1 MPLFALSFFLSTVNS
16 KYVFNGP
23 NPASFCLYSSFS
35 QYNDKYTTNTINE
48 NSVEGVLGTWT
59 RGGRMVG
66 ADESTELSRDP
77 KQ

>member
-35 QYNDKYTTNTINE
+35 QYNE
-48 NSVEGVLGTWT
+48 NSVDGVLGTWT
-59 RGGRMVG
+59 RGSRMVG